1 MVSAM
6 GKPQATTTTPESRL
20 RDLQHAAANFSTHL
34 KTSPGTILPP
44 HVRLG
49 VAICARDALLRCK
62 CCALATTGVCC
73 LRPGSSF
80 YDFLL
85 QQKEHEPFPT
95 NCNRDDEA
103 QQSMSDDTK
112 ACLVN
117 IIHTVVCHQSKINDM
132 WYKDSIGALQSCG
145 ILADHVKQ
153 SKNCVDCDGDTTNE
167 LELGSQAVFV
177 EIILLAVTSHGIHST
192 FLALEV
198 DIPALPTWEEMKG
211 APEPMHICY
220 SSLLHRVRRDESKAF
235 APYFLAK
242 DIRKNSPE
250 CKKIEKEVWNEFKF
264 ICGLG
269 PYICGTFAP
278 NDIVMFQTRF
288 MSSFYLT
295 IGEMLLNWGELDS
308 TRHCSHVTRHDMET
322 VANAVAVAH
331 SCDF

>member
-1 MVSAM
+1 MGSAM
-6 GKPQATTTTPESRL
+6 RKPQATTTPESRL

-49 VAICARDALLRCK
+49 VAICARDALLGCK
-62 CCALATTGVCC
+62 CCVFATGVC

-95 NCNRDDEA
+95 NGNRDDE
-103 QQSMSDDTK
+103 QSMSDNTK

-117 IIHTVVCHQSKINDM
+117 IIHTVICHQNKINGM
-132 WYKDSIGALQSCG
+132 WYKDALSALQSCG
-145 ILADHVKQ
+145 ILADHVKK
-153 SKNCVDCDGDTTNE
+153 SNCADNGDTTNE
-167 LELGSQAVFV
+167 LELASQAVFI
-177 EIILLAVTSHGIHST
+177 EIILLTVTSHGIHST

-198 DIPALPTWEEMKG
+198 DIPALPTWEEMKE
-211 APEPMHICY
+211 APEPMNICY

-250 CKKIEKEVWNEFKF
+250 YSKVEKEVWKE
-264 ICGLG
+264 LVSVG
-269 PYICGTFAP
+269 PYICGAFAP
-278 NDIVMFQTRF
+278 NDIVMLQARF

-295 IGEMLLNWGELDS
+295 LGEMLFHWGELDS

-331 SCDF
+331 NCDF